1 MIVAIGFNRGP
12 LQQRIV
18 VCGKHIRP
26 GQLHQVNMQFSG
38 VNALIRQRFLNHRF
52 KRRPSHRC
60 LYLGSQFEY
69 TSIPDITIFGFFSI
83 QRLVKIIGKFKPI
96 LHIGGT
102 IHFCILT
109 EPSTHHTRGHTLMQ
123 FQAYRIQL
131 HF

>member
-52 KRRPSHRC
+52 KRRSSYRC

-69 TSIPDITIFGFFSI
+69 TSIPDIAIFGFFSI

-102 IHFCILT
+102 VHFSILAKT
-109 EPSTHHTRGHTLMQ
+109 CTNHTRGHTLMQ
-123 FQAYRIQL
+123 IQADCIQF
-131 HF
+131 HS